1 MADKSDIVSVKVGKL
16 RQIIRHV
23 LNCDRN
29 NYEERFIQA
38 MLGPEQIK
46 QMSADELEE
55 AEVDFDKIQKLVD
68 VFEASVASLNES
80 LADPRTYFNDPIT
93 GH

>member
-1 MADKSDIVSVKVGKL
+1 
-16 RQIIRHV
+16 
-23 LNCDRN
+23 
-29 NYEERFIQA
+29 
-38 MLGPEQIK
+38 
-46 QMSADELEE
+46 MSADELEE